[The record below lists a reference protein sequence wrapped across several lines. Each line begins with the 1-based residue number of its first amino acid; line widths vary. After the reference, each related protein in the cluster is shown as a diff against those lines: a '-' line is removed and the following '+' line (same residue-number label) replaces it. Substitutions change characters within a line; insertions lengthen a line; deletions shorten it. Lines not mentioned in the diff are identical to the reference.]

1 MSARD
6 WLHERLADRPLFDHS
21 CTPPQ
26 RLAPRIPAGYFHRCF
41 LPDALPDA
49 QRSAP
54 FTLPYRLALR
64 WLAELLGCDPTEQAV
79 LAARAERSLD
89 EYERLLADDARLGP
103 CCAIVAEDEMTR
115 SPTEW
120 AAIIQR
126 PIGSLVPIEPLAERL
141 LPHCSSW
148 DELRTLFAQSLAEAV
163 GRGALGFVSDFPQ
176 RTSLAIQPVDVATAD
191 RSFYEVRAEIDA
203 GSFRQL
209 QHRRLLYALFWVA
222 LEVAAELSIPFQI
235 LLAQG
240 SARDPHADDPSLFQ
254 IVLDEPRYQHV
265 PLVFVSAVRLH
276 PHALALARR
285 YPHLYLDPG
294 PAFLSRPSE
303 APALLR
309 ELLASVPTTKL
320 LASTGGQFLPE
331 RQWFVARMWRHA
343 IVRAFGALIDEGL
356 STLADAETDAT
367 LLLYGNAQRIY
378 RFPS

>member
-6 WLHERLADRPLFDHS
+6 WLHERLVDRPLFDHS

-26 RLAPRIPAGYFHRCF
+26 RLTSRIPADYLRRCF

-49 QRSAP
+49 QRFAP
-54 FTLPYRLALR
+54 STLPYRLALR

-79 LAARAERSLD
+79 LTARAQRSPD
-89 EYERLLADDARLGP
+89 ELERLLADDACLGP
-103 CCAIVAEDEMTR
+103 CCAIVAEDEMIR

-120 AAIIQR
+120 ADIIQR
-126 PIGSLVPIEPLAERL
+126 PIGSLVLIEALAERL

-148 DELRTLFAQSLAEAV
+148 DEFRTLFAQSLAEAV
-163 GRGALGFVSDFPQ
+163 GRGALGFVSDFPR
-176 RTSLAIQPVDVATAD
+176 RTSFAIQPVDVATAD
-191 RSFYEVRAEIDA
+191 RSFHEVRAEIDA
-203 GSFRQL
+203 GSFEQL

-222 LEVAAELSIPFQI
+222 LEVAAELSVPLQI
-235 LLAQG
+235 HLAQG
-240 SARDPHADDPSLFQ
+240 SARDPHANDPSLFQ
-254 IVLDEPRYQHV
+254 AVLDEPRYQHV
-265 PLVFVSAVRLH
+265 PLVLVSAIRLH

-303 APALLR
+303 APAMLR
-309 ELLASVPTTKL
+309 ELLAGVPTIKL

-331 RQWFVARMWRHA
+331 HQWFVARIWRSA
-343 IVRAFGALIDEGL
+343 IVRAFGSLIDEGL
-356 STLADAETDAT
+356 GTLADAETDAA